1 MNGKLSNIGKWVFGL
16 LALITVGLAIYF
28 YLGLTDESRTNLF
41 LNWGYILIIL
51 GIVIALISVIFTAA
65 VKGVNGKTLLIA
77 IIAFA
82 IIAVVAYFMSKGSFN
97 TPYQAGELTSLS
109 TLRTKPENLL
119 TRARRTVGLN
129 LALISSMS
137 LLASPSFQ
145 SCSLLSTRQLKSK
158 TFHHGK
164 KNSGNQFKFA
174 G

>member
-82 IIAVVAYFMSKGSFN
+82 IIAVVAYIMSKAAF
-97 TPYQAGELTSLS
+97 TATYPIAGQLEPLSEKTHGLVEL
-109 TLRTKPENLL
+109 
-119 TRARRTVGLN
+119 GLN
-129 LALISSMS
+129 FFYVTFGVAI
-137 LLASPSFQ
+137 
-145 SCSLLSTRQLKSK
+145 LSILFSVVFKAV
-158 TFHHGK
+158 K
-164 KNSGNQFKFA
+164 K
-174 G
+174 